1 MKEMSEKLIGLID
14 TVYIC
19 VHSTHITSS
28 DTQSEEPTVTATQYT
43 HSHYTA
49 YLDWVCLGS
58 VLQFTFSNFSFLP
71 YCLLFA
77 LDVDL
82 FQGRH
87 KS

>member
-49 YLDWVCLGS
+49 YLRLALGLFGVC
-58 VLQFTFSNFSFLP
+58 FTIHIL
-71 YCLLFA
+71 
-77 LDVDL
+77 
-82 FQGRH
+82 
-87 KS
+87 